1 MSAQRLFRYILALV
15 LFLAVAGGAQ
25 AQSAG
30 PAVWEVQHGEATLVI
45 MGSVHLL
52 RPDATWLHPEI
63 ERRFDEASELILE
76 VADLKEAE
84 AVMMRVIQDKGFYPP
99 GQSLADDLS
108 PQLYERVLT
117 HADNLG
123 APRTEFARMRPWL
136 AGIVLMQLWA
146 ANKGYDPGLGVDMHF
161 SRRAAAT
168 GKRVSGLE
176 TVEEQLEM
184 LVEGLGSDAE
194 SMLEQTLVQL
204 ENGDYMDSL
213 ITAWIEGDMT
223 TLEEL
228 ILGAFADF
236 PEAYDVL
243 IAERNRQWVERL
255 DARLATPGSDFV
267 VVGAGHLVGPDNV
280 IELLEARGYTVTR
293 H

>member
-1 MSAQRLFRYILALV
+1 MSPQRMFRFIFALV
-15 LFLAVAGGAQ
+15 LFLAIAPAVQ

-30 PAVWEVQHGEATLVI
+30 PAVWEVHHGESTLVI

-52 RPDATWLHPEI
+52 TPDARWLHPEI

-76 VADLKEAE
+76 VADLKEAG
-84 AVMMRVIQDKGFYPP
+84 AVMIRVIQDKGFYPP
-99 GQSLADDLS
+99 GQSLANDLS
-108 PQLYERVLT
+108 PQLYERVLM
-117 HADNLG
+117 HAENLG
-123 APRTEFARMRPWL
+123 APRAEFARMRPWL
-136 AGIVLMQLWA
+136 AGILLMQLWA
-146 ANKGYDPGLGVDMHF
+146 ADKGYDPGLGVDMHF

-168 GKRVSGLE
+168 GKPVSGLE
-176 TVEEQLEM
+176 TVDEQLEM
-184 LVEGLGSDAE
+184 LVEGLGGDAE

-204 ENGDYMDSL
+204 ENGDYMESL
-213 ITAWIEGDMT
+213 IAAWIEGDMT

-243 IAERNRQWVERL
+243 IAARNRQWVERL

-280 IELLEARGYTVTR
+280 LELLEARGYTVMR
-293 H
+293 Q

>member
-1 MSAQRLFRYILALV
+1 MSSQRMFRFIFA
-15 LFLAVAGGAQ
+15 LFLFPAIAGAVQ

-52 RPDATWLHPEI
+52 RPDANWLRPEI
-63 ERRFDEASELILE
+63 ERRFEEASELVLE
-76 VADLKEAE
+76 IADLREAE
-84 AVMMRVIQDKGFYPP
+84 VVMVRVIREKGFYPA
-99 GQSLADDLS
+99 GEGLADDLS
-108 PQLYERVLT
+108 PQLYERVLA
-117 HADNLG
+117 HADDLG
-123 APRTEFARMRPWL
+123 APRAEVARMRPWL
-136 AGIVLMQLWA
+136 AGIFLTQLWA
-146 ANKGYDPGLGVDMHF
+146 ASQGYDAGLGVDMHF

-168 GKRVSGLE
+168 GKPVSGLE
-176 TVEEQLEM
+176 TVDEQLDM

-194 SMLEQTLVQL
+194 SMLEQTLLQL
-204 ENGDYMDSL
+204 EDGDYLDAL

-223 TLEEL
+223 TLEAL

-243 IAERNRQWVERL
+243 IAARNRQWVERL
-255 DARLATPGSDFV
+255 DARLATPGVDFV

-280 IELLEARGYTVTR
+280 LDLLEARGYSVTR
-293 H
+293 Q